1 MRTTFNNTGSGGWV
15 RPANPP
21 RVRRLASWAAIFVLF
36 VMALGLGAVVAAEYE
51 AIYDEQARGEMD
63 GE

>member
-21 RVRRLASWAAIFVLF
+21 RVRRASWAAIFVLF
-36 VMALGLGAVVAAEYE
+36 VMAFLGAVVAAEYE
-51 AIYDEQARGEMD
+51 AIYDEEARGEMD